1 MQRQIEEVRLRKQQE
16 KERLLAE
23 DAAIEARIQKE
34 REQIALQEQKEA
46 EKREM
51 KKREAIEREQ
61 QNLVALR

>member
-1 MQRQIEEVRLRKQQE
+1 LQRQIEEVRLRKQQE

-34 REQIALQEQKEA
+34 REQIALQERKEA